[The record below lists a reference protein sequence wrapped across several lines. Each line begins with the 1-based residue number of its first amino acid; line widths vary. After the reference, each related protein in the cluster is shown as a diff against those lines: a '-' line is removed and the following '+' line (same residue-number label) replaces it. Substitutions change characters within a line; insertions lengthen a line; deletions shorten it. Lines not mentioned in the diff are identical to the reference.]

1 MMSMD
6 SPRTSLALACLLLLG
21 APAAHAE
28 HIAGLPADAPSLAM
42 RTGPGPRFPE
52 AGRIEERASV
62 QVILTEDRWRL
73 VRLQDGATGWVQA
86 EYVRP
91 GAAPQVSAPQ
101 VSASQV
107 LASQIASPPLRET
120 VAPRAPVRREVAMR
134 EERRGSTE
142 SRGVYPLA
150 SCSSWDG
157 TVTQI
162 GGLDT
167 NAATMSGMVRGSD
180 ALEYCER
187 DPARVMRRDAG
198 RADVRQCVDS
208 VLRRTRGMWFAAQAN
223 CERHELETVRGRELG
238 VFHLVPVRGQTLW
251 RSLNSK
257 IVHEKTCAEGTPPLY
272 RQFAM
277 LCPAQAAA
285 MGLSPERAVAD
296 APPAPPAEGALAEAA
311 SADLGPILGRWSP
324 VEGDCGDGDA
334 RSIGIERGRFSTW
347 EVVCRVTKAS
357 RAGATFELARE
368 CEHFDDRWTDSID
381 VETVSGSELK
391 IGEDRYK
398 LCRRGS

>member
-1 MMSMD
+1 MSID
-6 SPRTSLALACLLLLG
+6 RGSRRAALALAWLLLAG
-21 APAAHAE
+21 APAALAE

-62 QVILTEDRWRL
+62 QVILAEDRWRL
-73 VRLQDGATGWVQA
+73 VRLGDGSTGWVQG
-86 EYVRP
+86 EYVRA
-91 GAAPQVSAPQ
+91 GAAPQMLTLQVAP
-101 VSASQV
+101 
-107 LASQIASPPLRET
+107 PPPRET
-120 VAPRAPVRREVAMR
+120 ASPRAPVRREVAMR
-134 EERRGSTE
+134 EERRGGAGE

-162 GGLDT
+162 GGVDT
-167 NAATMSGMVRGSD
+167 SAATMSGTVRGSD

-257 IVHEKTCAEGTPPLY
+257 VIHEKTCTDGTPPLY

-277 LCPAQAAA
+277 LCPAEAAK
-285 MGLSPERAVAD
+285 MGLGVERAVAD
-296 APPAPPAEGALAEAA
+296 APPAEAA
-311 SADLGPILGRWSP
+311 APGLAADLAPILGRWSP
-324 VEGDCGDGDA
+324 REGDCSDDDA
-334 RSIGIERGRFSTW
+334 RSIGIDREKFTSW

-357 RAGATFELARE
+357 RTGATFELARE

-381 VETVSGSELK
+381 VETISGSEMK

>member
-1 MMSMD
+1 MD
-6 SPRTSLALACLLLLG
+6 RGSRRAALALAWLLLAG
-21 APAAHAE
+21 APAALAE
-28 HIAGLPADAPSLAM
+28 HIAGLPVDAPSLAV

-52 AGRIEERASV
+52 AGRVEERASV

-73 VRLQDGATGWVQA
+73 VRLGDGSTGWVQG

-91 GAAPQVSAPQ
+91 GAAPQV
-101 VSASQV
+101 VASQV
-107 LASQIASPPLRET
+107 VASQVVASQAEPPPLRET
-120 VAPRAPVRREVAMR
+120 ATPRAPVRRDVAMR
-134 EERRGSTE
+134 EERRGAAE

-162 GGLDT
+162 GGLGT
-167 NAATMSGMVRGSD
+167 SAATMSGTVRGSD

-285 MGLSPERAVAD
+285 MGLSPERAVAE
-296 APPAPPAEGALAEAA
+296 APPAPPAEGAT
-311 SADLGPILGRWSP
+311 ADLAPILGRWSP
-324 VEGDCGDGDA
+324 VEADCGDGDA
-334 RSIGIERGRFSTW
+334 RSIGIERGRFSSW

-357 RAGATFELARE
+357 RAGATFALARE

-391 IGEDRYK
+391 IGDDRYK
-398 LCRRGS
+398 LCKRGS